1 MAEEMYWQQ
10 GDTRAYPALR
20 GRRTADAVIIGGGL
34 TGLTV
39 ALWLCRAGLRVIL
52 LEARTLGSGSSACCL
67 GRVSLLG
74 GTSLARLE
82 KRFGQEGASACVSAR
97 QNALYALREM
107 SREDG
112 ASFGWHTLDDRR
124 SRSSWSRR

>member
-82 KRFGQEGASACVSAR
+82 KRFGQEGAAACVSAVR
-97 QNALYALREM
+97 MPFTPCGR
-107 SREDG
+107 
-112 ASFGWHTLDDRR
+112 
-124 SRSSWSRR
+124 

>member
-52 LEARTLGSGSSACCL
+52 VDDVRTTGATAKSCVRTLRDAGAE
-67 GRVSLLG
+67 RVILL
-74 GTSLARLE
+74 TATIAAHR
-82 KRFGQEGASACVSAR
+82 ASRAK
-97 QNALYALREM
+97 
-107 SREDG
+107 G
-112 ASFGWHTLDDRR
+112 
-124 SRSSWSRR
+124 